1 MNILPEFPP
10 EGERITQGVGRKTQ
24 PQRTPT
30 DWSSLDPTGLAWL
43 WDCIWGGDGE
53 GVYVLSL
60 CLFTQRIIRI
70 RA

>member
-1 MNILPEFPP
+1 MNSLPEFPP

-24 PQRTPT
+24 QRLTPT

-53 GVYVLSL
+53 GVY
-60 CLFTQRIIRI
+60 
-70 RA
+70 